1 MALRYG
7 VLFSLVSLSCGLD
20 FTDVS
25 GELPDQP
32 ESSPSVADVESPAA
46 KSDVLEQQHPDPREK
61 RWFFFPGAIV
71 HTASKLC
78 LTARSTVT
86 LGPACDVFDFD
97 TGTWIGKDNDG
108 TSSIPDGTELSM
120 SVCDADELYV
130 ENRPN
135 AGFGQRWVHDPD
147 AGTLVL
153 AAHDNSEGPIPGTN
167 DCNTWRY
174 YIEGNQCVDAPSGN
188 LNAAQNLQVW
198 QCNGM
203 PQQQFGFDDEV
214 YDTYHGQRCSV
225 HCDDI
230 SRGCESETTSECM
243 QGGGGTIF
251 ASESSDASLCLDV
264 WSDNVDPS
272 FLKKNL
278 WLWDCLANENQLFKW
293 LRPALDISSSL
304 TGDEAGPS
312 FVV

>member
-7 VLFSLVSLSCGLD
+7 VLFSLVSMPCGLD

-32 ESSPSVADVESPAA
+32 ESSPSVADVESPAV
-46 KSDVLEQQHPDPREK
+46 KSDALEQQHPSPEWK
-61 RWFFFPGAIV
+61 TWTFFPGAIV
-71 HTASKLC
+71 HTASNLC
-78 LTARSTVT
+78 LTARPTKTPQCDPEVFSQCLLG
-86 LGPACDVFDFD
+86 LGPACDNATV
-97 TGTWIGKDNDG
+97 GVL
-108 TSSIPDGTELSM
+108 DGTELSM
-120 SVCDADELYV
+120 QRCKYASND
-130 ENRPN
+130 
-135 AGFGQRWVHDPD
+135 GFGQRWVHDPD

-153 AAHDNSEGPIPGTN
+153 AANDKIVNPHGCGTEH
-167 DCNTWRY
+167 WH
-174 YIEGNQCVDAPSGN
+174 IEGNQCVDAPSGN

-214 YDTYHGQRCSV
+214 YETYQFQTCPV
-225 HCDDI
+225 HC
-230 SRGCESETTSECM
+230 SLSSPQAGCEPTSKCM
-243 QGGGGTIF
+243 QGGGTIF

-264 WSDNVDPS
+264 WSDDVDRANQ
-272 FLKKNL
+272 KNL

-293 LRPALDISSSL
+293 LRPALEISSSL
-304 TGDEAGPS
+304 TRDEAGPS

>member
-7 VLFSLVSLSCGLD
+7 VLVSLVSMPCGLD
-20 FTDVS
+20 FTDES

-32 ESSPSVADVESPAA
+32 ESSPSVADVESPTF
-46 KSDVLEQQHPDPREK
+46 KSDVLERLSTHPTPYYRT
-61 RWFFFPGAIV
+61 WTLFPGAIV
-71 HTASKLC
+71 HTASSLC
-78 LTARSTVT
+78 LTALPTT
-86 LGPACDVFDFD
+86 TPLGPCH
-97 TGTWIGKDNDG
+97 DNATVG
-108 TSSIPDGTELSM
+108 VLDGTELSM
-120 SVCDADELYV
+120 SLCKTCSEGPQCS
-130 ENRPN
+130 EGPN
-135 AGFGQRWVHDPD
+135 DGFGQRWVHEPD

-153 AAHDNSEGPIPGTN
+153 AAHDKIVKGACGTER
-167 DCNTWRY
+167 W

-214 YDTYHGQRCSV
+214 YETYQSQTCPVLCHWSPSKNIHV
-225 HCDDI
+225 
-230 SRGCESETTSECM
+230 CESTSKCM
-243 QGGGGTIF
+243 QGGGTIF

-264 WSDNVDPS
+264 WSDDVAPYYE
-272 FLKKNL
+272 KNL

-293 LRPALDISSSL
+293 LRPALEISSPL